1 LTPMISKHRVFNDEH
16 RNFLLN
22 EVFNAFDKAFREHD
36 RQALLARKQRRG
48 TQPEER
54 RARTQ
59 NTSTRAIVPARPIR
73 STLHLADAVERA
85 AAGAPKSRRPF
96 DPAFVAMFAPR
107 ERAS

>member
-1 LTPMISKHRVFNDEH
+1 MPKHRVFKDEH
-16 RNFLLN
+16 RNYLLD

-54 RARTQ
+54 RARTLAEH
-59 NTSTRAIVPARPIR
+59 SVPARPIR